1 MECPPLAEDMVTC
14 MCVGEAKVRD
24 KVIYQPSG
32 VLLLPSHHFLSL
44 ENSRYRTEKLTL
56 GIIATEEE

>member
-24 KVIYQPSG
+24 KVSGHISARWGITASFPS
-32 VLLLPSHHFLSL
+32 LPVTG
-44 ENSRYRTEKLTL
+44 E
-56 GIIATEEE
+56 